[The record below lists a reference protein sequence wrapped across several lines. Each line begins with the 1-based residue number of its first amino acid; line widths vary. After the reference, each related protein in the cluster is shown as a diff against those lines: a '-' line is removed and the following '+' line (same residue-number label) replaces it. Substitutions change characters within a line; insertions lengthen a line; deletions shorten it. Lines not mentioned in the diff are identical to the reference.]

1 MTAGSHGILN
11 FSENFSMVAAH
22 FSENDTNTKW
32 FTDINKVQ
40 NINLLVFQ
48 HTEIRFTNI
57 NKVQ

>member
-1 MTAGSHGILN
+1 MIAGAHDFLN

-40 NINLLVFQ
+40 NINLLFFQ
-48 HTEIRFTNI
+48 HTQIRFTNI